1 MTPSTSPN
9 LDKLRNIV
17 QKFGASSF
25 TTDQV
30 ASEYDDAPATAES
43 TEQFDALLQRHAAVL
58 GINAVPGSGGQ
69 GHGATV
75 WQPA

>member
-1 MTPSTSPN
+1 MCIR
-9 LDKLRNIV
+9 D
-17 QKFGASSF
+17 SF

-58 GINAVPGSGGQ
+58 GIHAVPGSGGQ

>member
-1 MTPSTSPN
+1 MNQSSSPN

-17 QKFGASSF
+17 QKFGALSF

-30 ASEYDDAPATAES
+30 ASEYDEAPATAES

-58 GINAVPGSGGQ
+58 GIRSVSAAHGGS
-69 GHGATV
+69 ATV
-75 WQPA
+75 WRMA